1 MKSLS
6 LELEGLIVD
15 MCGEGGLPEGWAAM
29 GDLERM
35 RYARGR
41 VTGLLGR
48 GGGEEGKGEEEE
60 EGASLFGGS
69 RQGRGQRTRQD
80 GCGGSSRFEE
90 GREEGEG
97 ERAREEALVQERVR
111 EWVQLAEKQAMQVKP
126 RGVVPGDTRVSSP
139 SFPAFVSF
147 VNFFLLQIQSK
158 DSMVDRL
165 ASLVEQAR
173 REKEIAGRI
182 ILEWAQL
189 RVSAPLRMHA
199 FASWSM
205 RVSARR

>member
-6 LELEGLIVD
+6 LELERLIVD

-48 GGGEEGKGEEEE
+48 GGDGEGKGEEEE
-60 EGASLFGGS
+60 GGSLFRGG
-69 RQGRGQRTRQD
+69 RQGRGQRSRQE

-90 GREEGEG
+90 GKEEGEE

-126 RGVVPGDTRVSSP
+126 RDVGPGNARESSP
-139 SFPAFVSF
+139 FFPASVLFDLF
-147 VNFFLLQIQSK
+147 PCCRLRAKIQWWI
-158 DSMVDRL
+158 DWRL
-165 ASLVEQAR
+165 
-173 REKEIAGRI
+173 
-182 ILEWAQL
+182 
-189 RVSAPLRMHA
+189 
-199 FASWSM
+199 SWS
-205 RVSARR
+205 RRGAKRRLRAG